1 MLNKFNLKSEV
12 GRNVLTLMTG
22 TTIAQAI
29 PIAISPILTRIYT
42 PEDFG
47 VFALYMSL
55 LSIVAVIATGRYELA
70 VILPKNNKD
79 SINIVAISF
88 LISLGISLFL
98 FIIVFF
104 FNTEITKLI
113 GTPEISNW
121 LYLIPISVFLV
132 GAYQS
137 LNYWNNKKKQYKTMA
152 KSKIYQS
159 FSAGGTNLTL
169 GFMDFSKLG
178 LIIGQ
183 LVGQIIAFF
192 ILLKSFIRNDMYYVS
207 NINKLKMFVL
217 LKRYKDFPKINMPH
231 AFLNTLSSELPVLLI
246 SKFFNSSNT
255 GFYSLANL
263 IIVGPMGIIS
273 SSYSQV
279 FLQKISELKNNN
291 LKEEEMVFFK
301 NTIYKLLVFSF
312 PVFCILFFI
321 MEDVFSIIFGSDWI
335 IAGTYSMILIP
346 MLYFRFTG
354 SIVSSVVL
362 VYNEQKKA
370 FYIEVLN
377 TILRLLS
384 LLIGG
389 FYNDI
394 ILALILFSLTSSVI
408 SIYRLIW
415 YFQVVKKG

>member
-1 MLNKFNLKSEV
+1 MLNKLKPKSEV
-12 GRNVLTLMTG
+12 SRNILTLMTG

-47 VFALYMSL
+47 IFALYMSL

-70 VILPKNNKD
+70 VMLPKNKKE

-88 LISLGISLFL
+88 LIS
-98 FIIVFF
+98 FIISICLFVLVLF
-104 FNTEITKLI
+104 FNKEITLLI

-121 LYLIPISVFLV
+121 LYLMPLSVFLV
-132 GAYQS
+132 GSYQS
-137 LNYWNNKKKQYKTMA
+137 LNYWNNKNKQYKTMA

-159 FSAGGTNLTL
+159 VSVGTTNLTL
-169 GFMDFSKLG
+169 GFIEFSKFG

-183 LVGQIIAFF
+183 LFGQIIAFF
-192 ILLKSFIRNDMYYVS
+192 ILLKSFIKSDINYLQ
-207 NINKLKMFVL
+207 NINRLKMFSL
-217 LKRYKDFPKINMPH
+217 FKKYKDFPKINMPH
-231 AFLNTLSSELPVLLI
+231 AFLNTMSSELPVLMI
-246 SKFFNSSNT
+246 SKFFNNSNV

-263 IIVGPMGIIS
+263 IIVAPMGIVS

-291 LKEEEMVFFK
+291 FRNEEVVFFK
-301 NTIYKLLVFSF
+301 NTLYKLLIFSF
-312 PVFCILFFI
+312 PVFFIVFFI
-321 MEDVFSIIFGSDWI
+321 IEDIFKIVFGSEWI

-354 SIVSSVVL
+354 SIISSVVL
-362 VYNEQKKA
+362 VYNKQKKA

-377 TILRLLS
+377 TILRFVS

-389 FYNDI
+389 FYNN
-394 ILALILFSLTSSVI
+394 ILLGLVLFSATSSLI
-408 SIYRLIW
+408 SIYRLQW
-415 YFQVVKKG
+415 YFKIVKKG